1 MEVPCSKVRVES
13 SKWKCK
19 MKINVS
25 LDWKSL
31 VQKGVQ
37 LERESEKESEAIIGS
52 SIFKSESSYKV
63 KVKKNV
69 RQKLEVIRSKVREG
83 RKLNL
88 K

>member
-1 MEVPCSKVRVES
+1 MEVPCSKVRLES

-37 LERESEKESEAIIGS
+37 LERESEKEGEAIIGS
-52 SIFKSESSYKV
+52 PMFKSESSQKV
-63 KVKKNV
+63 KVNK
-69 RQKLEVIRSKVREG
+69 KVR
-83 RKLNL
+83 L
-88 K
+88 